1 MNDMS
6 NLSNAVVSQSLAGR
20 RLEHKSVILTGAA
33 GSIGRYISRHLLREG
48 AKVTMTGRDPSK
60 LDAFVEELSQEG
72 FDAEN
77 ITTIVGDCADPQV
90 CRDIVSRAVDTFG
103 KLDVLVN
110 NAGNDERHRA
120 DDISVE
126 YWDDRIAVNLRHQF
140 FASRE
145 VARGMKELGGGSII
159 NFGSVQAYLS
169 SPGMSGYA
177 VSKYGVRGVTRTLA
191 REFGKDNIRVNTLVP
206 GWVMTERQKRLW
218 VDEEAEKMID
228 QVQCLPGRL
237 MPEDVARM
245 VLFLASD
252 DSAMCTAQDFIVDAG
267 WV

>member
-1 MNDMS
+1 MKS
-6 NLSNAVVSQSLAGR
+6 CAVHIALSSEAR
-20 RLEHKSVILTGAA
+20 KRT
-33 GSIGRYISRHLLREG
+33 
-48 AKVTMTGRDPSK
+48 
-60 LDAFVEELSQEG
+60 
-72 FDAEN
+72 
-77 ITTIVGDCADPQV
+77 
-90 CRDIVSRAVDTFG
+90 SRATSSG
-103 KLDVLVN
+103 INLP
-110 NAGNDERHRA
+110 GRH
-120 DDISVE
+120 
-126 YWDDRIAVNLRHQF
+126 WTC
-140 FASRE
+140 
-145 VARGMKELGGGSII
+145 SII

-169 SPGMSGYA
+169 SHGMSGYA

-237 MPEDVARM
+237 MPEDVARL